1 MVYRD
6 ASSNRDRKKRK
17 AKSRSARFWEAVNRQ
32 ISPKQVAVGI
42 GVAIVIAFLV
52 IGFDFRSFPV
62 YELGEIADRDV
73 VAFREFTVEDKIA
86 TDSKKEENLAT
97 VPAIFDLD
105 MSISTQIVSELRS
118 SFKKGREILATL
130 RGELELRPAES
141 ISLSSSA
148 GLVEAVSAELPN
160 LAGPDSILPILVEN
174 GFSLDLEDQMATL
187 LLEAMQSPGVVASR
201 DSLRIFRE
209 RGVILLSSGST
220 QDLILNDPD
229 LVRDITQARALIR
242 QNEFQLTAVERG
254 SNPRLITFL
263 EDRIVPTVRFNAS
276 ETLARETLALDQVSP
291 VLIQIKRG
299 RTIVRAG
306 DEVGPQQVV
315 ILRELEEEI
324 SSQQTPAEFL
334 GISLIGLFFI
344 FTIWRY
350 VQNYAE
356 KIDPKP
362 AFFLTVGILLSHL
375 IVARGYVVIANLVS
389 SSLNIEF
396 LKDPG
401 NFYWII
407 PAAFGSIL
415 LVLLVG
421 GQIAILYTLVMSVF
435 LAMMCGNMI
444 FGIYGI
450 VSSLTAVYALRHY
463 RERSA
468 MGRAGLIV
476 GLSNI
481 VALAAL
487 QLHTSTFHWKAFLV
501 ALPLGF
507 MGGMASVML
516 ASLLLPLLEYLF
528 KITTDIRLLELSN
541 LNNPILK
548 RLALEAPGTYH
559 HSLNVGVLAEAAAEA
574 VGANPLLSRV
584 GAYYHDIGK
593 MEKPEYY
600 VENQIYMPNKHEKL
614 SPRMSSLVLASHVKD
629 GLELAREIG
638 LTPKVAAL
646 IPEHHGTKLMT
657 FFYQKAK
664 RALEEKRS
672 GEAKRSEVDEG
683 EFRYP
688 GPKPQSKEAAI
699 LMLADQAEAAART
712 LQDPNPSHIRSLIR
726 RLIQGTIED
735 RQFDECAITTR
746 DLHLITRTFER
757 IITGMHHHRIE
768 YPGYEFNKKGEKKQP
783 RNQSL
788 Q

>member
-1 MVYRD
+1 MAYRNT
-6 ASSNRDRKKRK
+6 SSKRDRKKRK
-17 AKSRSARFWEAVNRQ
+17 PENITTRLWKAVNRQ
-32 ISPKQVAVGI
+32 ISPKQVAIGI
-42 GVAIVIAFLV
+42 GIAVVITFLV
-52 IGFDFRSFPV
+52 IGFDFRSFPT

-73 VAFREFTVEDKIA
+73 VAFRDFTVEDKIA
-86 TDSKKEENLAT
+86 TDSKREESLAT
-97 VPAIFDLD
+97 VPAVFDLD
-105 MSISTQIVSELRS
+105 TSISPQLVSDLRS
-118 SFKKGREILATL
+118 TFEKGREILFAL
-130 RGELELRPAES
+130 REELGLRPADS
-141 ISLSSSA
+141 ISSSSSTR
-148 GLVEAVSAELPN
+148 LFEAVSVEFPN
-160 LAGPDSILPILVEN
+160 LTGPDSILPILVEN
-174 GFSLDLEDQMATL
+174 EFSSDLEEQMVTL
-187 LLEAMQSPGVVASR
+187 LLEAMKSPGVVASR
-201 DSLRIFRE
+201 DSLLIFRE
-209 RGVILLSSGST
+209 RGIILLSTGSM
-220 QDLILNDPD
+220 QDLILNDPS
-229 LVRDITQARALIR
+229 LVRDVTQARASIR
-242 QNEFQLTAVERG
+242 QNEFQLTAVDRG
-254 SNPRLITFL
+254 LNLRLITFL
-263 EDRIVPTVRFNAS
+263 EDRIIPTVRFNSS
-276 ETLARETLALDQVSP
+276 ETLARENLALDQVSP
-291 VLIQIKRG
+291 VLIQIKHG

-306 DEVGPQQVV
+306 DEVGPQQVA
-315 ILRELEEEI
+315 ILREMEKEV
-324 SSQQTPAEFL
+324 SSQQTPSEFL

-350 VQNYAE
+350 VQNYTD

-362 AFFLTVGILLSHL
+362 AFFLTVGVLLSHL
-375 IVARGYVVIANLVS
+375 IVARGHVLIADLVS

-476 GLSNI
+476 GFSNI

-487 QLHTSTFHWKAFLV
+487 QLLTSTFHWKIFLV
-501 ALPLGF
+501 GLPLGF

-541 LNNPILK
+541 LNNPVLK

-559 HSLNVGVLAEAAAEA
+559 HSLNVGILAEAAAEA
-574 VGANPLLSRV
+574 IGSNPLLTRV

-600 VENQIYMPNKHEKL
+600 VENQIYMSNKHEKL
-614 SPRMSSLVLASHVKD
+614 SPRMSSLILASHVKD
-629 GLELAREIG
+629 GLELAKEIG
-638 LTPKVAAL
+638 LTPEVAAL

-664 RALEEKRS
+664 RASE
-672 GEAKRSEVDEG
+672 GERGEIDEG

-699 LMLADQAEAAART
+699 LMLADQAEAASRT

-746 DLHLITRTFER
+746 DLHLITRAFER

-783 RNQSL
+783 RNQHI

>member
-1 MVYRD
+1 MAYRNT
-6 ASSNRDRKKRK
+6 SSNRDRKRRK
-17 AKSRSARFWEAVNRQ
+17 PESITTRLWKAVNRQ
-32 ISPKQVAVGI
+32 ISPKQVALGI
-42 GVAIVIAFLV
+42 GIAVVITFLV
-52 IGFDFRSFPV
+52 IGFDFRSFPT

-73 VAFREFTVEDKIA
+73 VAFRDFNVEDKIA
-86 TDSKKEENLAT
+86 TDSKKEESLAT
-97 VPAIFDLD
+97 VPAVFDLD
-105 MSISTQIVSELRS
+105 MSIGSQLTSNLRAT
-118 SFKKGREILATL
+118 FKKGREILSAF
-130 RGELELRPAES
+130 REELGLGPADS
-141 ISLSSSA
+141 IPSSSFT
-148 GLVEAVSAELPN
+148 GLVESVAVELP
-160 LAGPDSILPILVEN
+160 GMTGSDSILPILVEN
-174 GFSLDLEDQMATL
+174 EFSLDLEEQMVTL
-187 LLEAMQSPGVVASR
+187 LLEAMKSPGVAASR
-201 DSLRIFRE
+201 DSLLIFRE
-209 RGVILLSSGST
+209 RGIILLSTGSM
-220 QDLILNDPD
+220 QDLILNDPS
-229 LVRDITQARALIR
+229 LVRDVTQARALIR

-254 SNPRLITFL
+254 DNLRLITFL
-263 EDRIVPTVRFNAS
+263 EDRVVPTVRFNAS
-276 ETLARETLALDQVSP
+276 ETLARENLALDQVSP

-306 DEVGPQQVV
+306 DEVGPQQVA
-315 ILRELEEEI
+315 ILREMEKEV

-350 VQNYAE
+350 VQNYTE
-356 KIDPKP
+356 KIDPKS
-362 AFFLTVGILLSHL
+362 AFFLTVGVLLSHL
-375 IVARGYVVIANLVS
+375 IVARGHVLIANLVS

-401 NFYWII
+401 NFYWVV

-421 GQIAILYTLVMSVF
+421 GQIAILYTLVVSVF

-444 FGIYGI
+444 FGIYAI

-476 GLSNI
+476 GFSNI
-481 VALAAL
+481 VALGAL
-487 QLHTSTFHWKAFLV
+487 QLHTSTFHWKIFLV

-541 LNNPILK
+541 LNNPVLK

-559 HSLNVGVLAEAAAEA
+559 HSLNVGILAEAAAEA
-574 VGANPLLSRV
+574 IGANPLLSRV

-600 VENQIYMPNKHEKL
+600 VENQIYMSNKHENL
-614 SPRMSSLVLASHVKD
+614 SPRMSSLILASHVKD
-629 GLELAREIG
+629 GLELAKEFG
-638 LTPKVAAL
+638 LTPEVAAL

-664 RALEEKRS
+664 RIS
-672 GEAKRSEVDEG
+672 DGERGEVDEG

-688 GPKPQSKEAAI
+688 GPKPQTKEAAI
-699 LMLADQAEAAART
+699 LMLADQAEAASRT

-746 DLHLITRTFER
+746 DLHLITRAFER

-768 YPGYEFNKKGEKKQP
+768 YPGYGFNKKGEKKQP
-783 RNQSL
+783 RNQHI